1 MRPIKNL
8 TANLEGEVGRAD
20 NPLTPVSDRN
30 YHALN
35 GRITYRTRKLQLST
49 TYKQLYNVN
58 APVALSAYSSHSRN
72 YTANA
77 SFALKDWWS
86 LDASYMKLHLNTIG
100 GIAYFADLTG
110 LGTKY
115 AADRSIALYQ

>member
-1 MRPIKNL
+1 MRFRPVKNL

-35 GRITYRTRKLQLST
+35 GRVTYRTRKLQLST

-58 APVALSAYSSHSRN
+58 APVAFSAYSSHSRN

-77 SFALKDWWS
+77 SL
-86 LDASYMKLHLNTIG
+86 
-100 GIAYFADLTG
+100 
-110 LGTKY
+110 
-115 AADRSIALYQ
+115 RV